1 MQGAA
6 TPNAPLSKLPTT
18 FLTGSGAEIPTRAGE
33 GLVERKSETSNLI
46 VPIPTVRAGS
56 LFECQYTV
64 FVGEGSLVRSG
75 LTSVVDSF
83 PESESDQPAQRTAS
97 DENGVESIR
106 VVEHSLLWQTTG
118 KGERDFGIHLFERRR
133 VPKPSSGQITVFPGV
148 QVPAVFRAV
157 SPVAPLS
164 YYGKL
169 ISIEWL
175 VRVRVFLQS
184 GRQLRFEQ
192 FFALITE

>member
-6 TPNAPLSKLPTT
+6 APNAPLSKLPTT
-18 FLTGSGAEIPTRAGE
+18 FLNGNGSEIALRAGE
-33 GLVERKSETSNLI
+33 SLVDRKPTSSQLLG
-46 VPIPTVRAGS
+46 PIPTVKAGS

-64 FVGEGSLVRSG
+64 FLGEDSFVRKG
-75 LTSVVDSF
+75 HTSVVASF
-83 PESESDQPAQRTAS
+83 LESEREQPAQRTTP

-133 VPKPSSGQITVFPGV
+133 VPKATGGQATVFPGV
-148 QVPAVFRAV
+148 GVPAVFRAV

-192 FFALITE
+192 LFALVAE